1 MPCQQLND
9 IFDDYVDGLRAD
21 AASLDAHVA
30 GCSDCRERVA
40 HEHRL
45 RAALADYR
53 SASVPQPDPE
63 FFARALAVAVQD
75 RGRTQHIRGWLKGF
89 GSAVAAGLVLWL
101 VAGDWMQPR
110 DGQPDG
116 QLQVRIALE
125 NPRTINL
132 VFSSATDLSEATL
145 TVSLPPGIEIQGFRG
160 QREISWM
167 TSLREG
173 RNVLPL
179 KLIAISPQGGELLA
193 KLQHG
198 DDDKTFRLQVTVTP
212 TASELAK
219 YQMEYWT

>member
-9 IFDDYVDGLRAD
+9 IFDDYVDGLHAD
-21 AASLDAHVA
+21 AASLDRHVA
-30 GCSDCRERVA
+30 GCNDCRERVT

-45 RAALADYR
+45 RSVLADYG
-53 SASVPQPDPE
+53 SASVPQSDPE
-63 FFARALAVAVQD
+63 FFARALAAALRD
-75 RGRTQHIRGWLKGF
+75 RAPKRHNLGWLRAF

-110 DGQPDG
+110 EQTAAG
-116 QLQVRIALE
+116 QLQVTMVLE

-132 VFSSATDLSEATL
+132 VFSSATELSDATL
-145 TVSLPPGIEIQGFRG
+145 TVSLPAGIEIEGFQG

-193 KLQHG
+193 TLQHE
-198 DDDKTFRLQVTVTP
+198 DDNKTFRLQVTVTP
-212 TASELAK
+212 TASKLTK
-219 YQMEYWT
+219 HQMEYWT

>member
-21 AASLDAHVA
+21 AASLDRHVA
-30 GCSDCRERVA
+30 GCSDCRQRVA
-40 HEHRL
+40 QEHRL
-45 RAALADYR
+45 RAALADYG
-53 SASVPQPDPE
+53 SASVPQPDSE

-75 RGRTQHIRGWLKGF
+75 RGRKQHNRGWIKGF
-89 GSAVAAGLVLWL
+89 GSALAAGLVLWL

-110 DGQPDG
+110 EQSPAA
-116 QLQVRIALE
+116 QLQVTMAIE

-132 VFSSATDLSEATL
+132 VFSSANELSDATL

-160 QREISWM
+160 QREISWI

-193 KLQHG
+193 TLQHEN
-198 DDDKTFRLQVTVTP
+198 DNKTFRLQVTVTQ

-219 YQMEYWT
+219 HQMEYWT